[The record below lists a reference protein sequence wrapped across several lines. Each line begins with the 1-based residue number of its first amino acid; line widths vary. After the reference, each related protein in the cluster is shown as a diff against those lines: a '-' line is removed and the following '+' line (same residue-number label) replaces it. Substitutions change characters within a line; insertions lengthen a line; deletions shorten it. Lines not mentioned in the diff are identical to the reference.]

1 MRAYNTLLWYT
12 LCMFN
17 LIGLAFLG
25 FLAIVVSAPVWI
37 PLYLLSRFLE
47 WYSGET
53 MEELDRIIGAKH
65 NTSRRLY
72 T

>member
-1 MRAYNTLLWYT
+1 
-12 LCMFN
+12 MFN